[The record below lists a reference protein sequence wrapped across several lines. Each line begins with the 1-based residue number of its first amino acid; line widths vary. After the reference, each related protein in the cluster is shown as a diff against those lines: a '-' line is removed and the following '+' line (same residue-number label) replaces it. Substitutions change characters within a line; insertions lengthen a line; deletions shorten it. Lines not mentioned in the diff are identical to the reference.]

1 MTYEIRPVADDDFF
15 GWMPLFEAY
24 CRFYES
30 ELDDTKAL
38 TVWTWLRDEHDPL
51 QAILAV
57 DDEGRPIGLA
67 HYRVVPDSLLA
78 TRAIFLDDLFVEPEH
93 RGGGA
98 GRALIEYVHARSA
111 EHGTGGV
118 RWITAADNTDAQQL
132 YDVIARRTSWIT
144 YEMDA

>member
-38 TVWTWLRDEHDPL
+38 TVWTWLRDEDDPL

-78 TRAIFLDDLFVEPEH
+78 TRA
-93 RGGGA
+93 
-98 GRALIEYVHARSA
+98 LIEYVHARAA

-118 RWITAADNTDAQQL
+118 RWITAADNTEAQQL
-132 YDVIARRTSWIT
+132 YDAIARRTTWIT